1 MFKSPSAELMTW
13 KSVSFILSTTF
24 YEMLL
29 DLEQKS
35 CGDRRWILSL
45 WGLPL
50 ALYQEHISEHEYR
63 SVPSEI
69 FLQSYEDW
77 KENICVSRGLI
88 GVCFLVSVVEITL
101 LITLA

>member
-13 KSVSFILSTTF
+13 KSISFILSTTF

-29 DLEQKS
+29 DLEQES

-50 ALYQEHISEHEYR
+50 ALYQEHISEREYR
-63 SVPSEI
+63 SVPSKNVI
-69 FLQSYEDW
+69 QSRED
-77 KENICVSRGLI
+77 
-88 GVCFLVSVVEITL
+88 
-101 LITLA
+101 